1 VKNQDTKEQYPSEL
15 RLGHR
20 VTLEARKRGVIIRP
34 LGDTLV
40 LMPPLMISDKD
51 LGKLVSVVVESTRA
65 ALASVTS

>member
-1 VKNQDTKEQYPSEL
+1 L
-15 RLGHR
+15 RLGHC